1 MKKPKK
7 KEAVPATPEE
17 VEELCDE
24 MLVILGDKYRAARQA
39 GNQAEVNEIWDDC
52 RLWMGWR
59 REARAAQHP
68 GSIGAIILAARRNS
82 LT

>member
-17 VEELCDE
+17 VEEMCEE
-24 MLVILGDKYRAARQA
+24 MLVILSDKYRAARQA
-39 GNQAEVNEIWDDC
+39 GNQAKANEIWDDC

-59 REARAAQHP
+59 REARAAQYP
-68 GSIGAIILAARRNS
+68 GSIASLILAARRNS